1 MDVKP
6 LGIAVPVGDREIRDC
21 DLMSQLRCVPL
32 WTTGNPVVGQVIDV
46 LVAEK
51 RDLAP
56 ARRFFTS
63 ALRHSTAP
71 PEVST
76 DRAPAYPRVLDEV
89 LPAACHVMQKYAT
102 NPIKTDHGRLK
113 TRLRPMRGRTR
124 LQSARVISAGHAF
137 LQNIRRGHDELG
149 VEEPT
154 TPQVMTAF
162 TEPTLTI

>member
-1 MDVKP
+1 
-6 LGIAVPVGDREIRDC
+6 
-21 DLMSQLRCVPL
+21 
-32 WTTGNPVVGQVIDV
+32 DV

-137 LQNIRRGHDELG
+137 IQNIRRSHDELG